1 MKSDLELLQIELLAE
16 RRLRDLLQQK
26 LNATEQAR
34 RALERERDLYRV
46 FRNFSSFIAFLLQ
59 LRGRL

>member
-46 FRNFSSFIAFLLQ
+46 FRNFSSFIAFL
-59 LRGRL
+59 